1 MAIALLQTRD
11 HTSPRGNARA
21 NTGANARVDTLALS
35 SDDLFSEEI
44 TMAGVPT
51 PGLDLIKTFE
61 GLSLQAYP
69 DPKTGNLPITIGWGS
84 TRDKNGRPFKLGD
97 RITRQEAD
105 DLLMAQA
112 ANDYLAPQR
121 AIPGWESLNDNQQ
134 GAILSFAYNLGAR
147 FYGANNF
154 ETISRVLRNQ
164 EWNNLEAAL
173 ILYRNPGTNVEEGL
187 LRRRLSEANVF
198 LAGTPGVALST
209 AGQRYLA
216 GGRTPVPGANLSREA
231 QAYLANRPTVGGTG
245 GGTGGGSPTTPGARL
260 LSLTNPY
267 LSGEDVRQVQ
277 QALVRWGANIS
288 ADGYF
293 GPTTRLAVEQFQR
306 SQNLVADGIVGP
318 QTWAFLQR
326 QSTPPSPGRLLR
338 LTNPYTTGEDVQ
350 AVQQAIARAG
360 FPLMADGVFGPATE
374 RALRQFQASRGL
386 VADGIVGPQTWAALQ
401 TQTVTRPPA
410 QGPPP
415 QSTPTH
421 IRVLR
426 LANPNSRGDD
436 VRAVQ
441 QAIARAGFPLTAD
454 GVFGPATDRA
464 VRQFQASRG
473 LTVDGIV
480 GSQTRRALGV

>member
-1 MAIALLQTRD
+1 
-11 HTSPRGNARA
+11 
-21 NTGANARVDTLALS
+21 
-35 SDDLFSEEI
+35 
-44 TMAGVPT
+44 MAGVPT

-84 TRDKNGRPFKLGD
+84 TRDKNGQPFKLGD

-105 DLLMAQA
+105 DLLLAQA
-112 ANDYLAPQR
+112 ANDYLAPQG
-121 AIPGWESLNDNQQ
+121 AMPGWASLNDNQQ

-147 FYGANNF
+147 FYGASNF

-164 EWNNLEAAL
+164 DWNNLEAAL

-231 QAYLANRPTVGGTG
+231 QAYLANRPTVVGSIG
-245 GGTGGGSPTTPGARL
+245 GGSTGGGSTGGGSTGGSSGGGTPTTPGVRL

-277 QALVRWGANIS
+277 QALGRWGANIT

-293 GPTTRLAVEQFQR
+293 GPSTGLAVEQFQR

-326 QSTPPSPGRLLR
+326 QATPPSPGRLLR

-360 FPLMADGVFGPATE
+360 FPLTADGVFGPAAE

-401 TQTVTRPPA
+401 SQTATSPPA

-464 VRQFQASRG
+464 VRQCQSSRG

-480 GSQTRRALGV
+480 GSQTRASLGV

>member
-1 MAIALLQTRD
+1 
-11 HTSPRGNARA
+11 
-21 NTGANARVDTLALS
+21 
-35 SDDLFSEEI
+35 
-44 TMAGVPT
+44 MAGVPT

-61 GLSLQAYP
+61 GLSLLAYP

-105 DLLMAQA
+105 DLLLAQA

-121 AIPGWESLNDNQQ
+121 AIPGWDTLNENQQ
-134 GAILSFAYNLGAR
+134 GAVLSFAYNLGAR
-147 FYGANNF
+147 FYRASGF

-164 EWNNLEAAL
+164 EWNNIEAAL

-216 GGRTPVPGANLSREA
+216 GGRTSVPGSNLSREA
-231 QAYLANRPTVGGTG
+231 QTYLANRPTVGGSTG
-245 GGTGGGSPTTPGARL
+245 GSTGGGSVGGGTPTIPGVRL

-277 QALVRWGANIS
+277 QALERWGANIT

-318 QTWAFLQR
+318 QTWALLQR
-326 QSTPPSPGRLLR
+326 QPTPPPPPPPAAPSLNRLLS
-338 LTNPYTTGEDVQ
+338 LTNPFAIGEDVR
-350 AVQQAIARAG
+350 AVQQGLARAG
-360 FPLMADGVFGPATE
+360 IAVTDDGIFGLATD
-374 RALRQFQASRGL
+374 RAVRQFQTSRGL
-386 VADGIVGPQTWAALQ
+386 IADGIVGPQTWARLQ
-401 TQTVTRPPA
+401 NQAATPPNPSPPSQSPPSQSPPSQSPPTQS
-410 QGPPP
+410 PPP
-415 QSTPTH
+415 QGTPTH

-426 LANPNSRGDD
+426 LANPFTRGDD
-436 VRAVQ
+436 VRLVQ
-441 QAIARAGFPLTAD
+441 QAIIRAGFLLVAD
-454 GVFGPATDRA
+454 GVFGPDTDRA
-464 VRQFQASRG
+464 VRQFQASRR

-480 GSQTRRALGV
+480 GSQTRASLGV